1 MNDKSVARRAAEVVE
16 RSQHALVRGDIDE
29 YLTCF
34 AQDAVLHDPAV
45 PPMVGLEGIR
55 QGIASF
61 AQMFSKAEFL
71 ELKLFPV
78 GRTVALKATL
88 RFVTRN
94 GKEGTLE
101 SVDVF
106 ELNEDFKIYKG
117 TAYWDAEPFMKLLQ
131 E

>member
-1 MNDKSVARRAAEVVE
+1 MDDKSVARRAAEVVE
-16 RSQHALVRGDIDE
+16 RSQHTLARGDIDE

-34 AQDAVLHDPAV
+34 AQDAVVHDPAI
-45 PPMVGLEGIR
+45 PPMVGHAGLR
-55 QGIASF
+55 QGIESF
-61 AQMFSKAEFL
+61 VQMFAKAEFL

-94 GKEGTLE
+94 GKEGILE

-117 TAYWDAEPFMKLLQ
+117 TAYWDPEPFMKLLQ